1 MVQTIQLY
9 ALLTDIDLLNV
20 SRESIF
26 FKSDGK
32 LFQATALY
40 GKTIFS
46 VNLNLVLGVLRH
58 LEQIWYCN
66 RVLN

>member
-20 SRESIF
+20 SKGSIF

-32 LFQATALY
+32 LFQATTLY
-40 GKTIFS
+40 RKTIFS
-46 VNLNLVLGVLRH
+46 VNLNLVLGVLRYLEH
-58 LEQIWYCN
+58 LYN
-66 RVLN
+66 L